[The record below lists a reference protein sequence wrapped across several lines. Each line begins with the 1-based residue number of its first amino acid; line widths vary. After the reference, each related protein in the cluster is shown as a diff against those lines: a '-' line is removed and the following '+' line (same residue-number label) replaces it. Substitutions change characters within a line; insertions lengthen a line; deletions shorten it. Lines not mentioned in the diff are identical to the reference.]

1 MTIRLVLPV
10 TNEELGTARIDD
22 VHIAAGVLLAPGARL
37 FDFTVGLD
45 AAAAQDLRLL
55 VTHYRMTLR
64 EKAWVGRVDAMAGQD
79 AGVGDV
85 LALLAADQGDPLDP
99 EGARNARVSVAAI
112 IRAPDGRA
120 TCARVPASVPLVL
133 GRWW

>member
-10 TNEELGTARIDD
+10 TNEELGTARIDE
-22 VHIAAGVLLAPGARL
+22 VHIAAGQSLAPGARL

-45 AAAAQDLRLL
+45 AAAAQDCPP

-79 AGVGDV
+79 VGVGDV
-85 LALLAADQGDPLDP
+85 LALLAADPGDPLDP

-112 IRAPDGRA
+112 IRAPD
-120 TCARVPASVPLVL
+120 
-133 GRWW
+133 W